1 MEAATPSAV
10 STQGRGNPL
19 SDLLPPHEEVV
30 EACKAFVYNYFQ
42 LGFLPSAF
50 FIDQITN
57 EPSSVSV
64 FFLLAILAL
73 AGRFTPS
80 LVRRYGGRQPA
91 SQEFA
96 RRALSLISDEMVDAS
111 LERIQAFFLLG
122 VCEFGAGNGGRSWV
136 S

>member
-1 MEAATPSAV
+1 
-10 STQGRGNPL
+10 
-19 SDLLPPHEEVV
+19 LPPHEEVV

-80 LVRRYGGRQPA
+80 LVKRYGGRQPA